1 MPAQIVEVGHEL
13 FTALLRNLHS
23 VRPALWEA
31 GFDTPRLW
39 RDASPTCILIE
50 AGVTRYGLGH
60 RPVLQDSVVAL
71 AIVEAGTAPG
81 IWPRPLPDSA
91 TERLLDA
98 FEPIVCSIDG
108 LSAHAR
114 VAIAAAFHA
123 ARQAPTI
130 AAEALVLL
138 PPQTKRERKLRMH
151 GLRLTR
157 AFRAELSE
165 LDAHVSRYGDSVCQA
180 DLQEC
185 VAALSSCSELGIRL
199 RLRPSD
205 GSGDSVASLLTVSRR
220 SSLEALMESVAGLS
234 DATLHALAS
243 HAPHSPQQN
252 AITTVDS
259 LAYIQSIVTD
269 AAHRQTRNPWR
280 SYDSGDPAA
289 ARRASHESPVPSVA
303 VMKGVNRWIQHS
315 DRRRWVSCHPL
326 VAAAILH
333 LEFVR
338 LRPFEVGTRRVGRI
352 LFQSHLHA
360 AGWPALP
367 WSVAF
372 EWRHDDY
379 LAALEE
385 SLRRR
390 SYEPILQFV
399 VGACRIA
406 LAKGE
411 VIVPAMR
418 QERERLVTALST
430 DPDIGSEN
438 AQLYAEALLS
448 SIFLEGFGSA
458 RGLQNNRSALQRLH
472 AAGAIDRIRTP
483 IGAVYSVHLCRELMK
498 ARPSGD
504 GVVAQSG

>member
-1 MPAQIVEVGHEL
+1 MPAQIVEVRHEL
-13 FTALLRNLHS
+13 FTMLLRNLHS

-39 RDASPTCILIE
+39 RDAAPTCILIE
-50 AGVTRYGLGH
+50 ADVTRYGLGH

-71 AIVEAGTAPG
+71 AIVETGTAPS
-81 IWPRPLPDSA
+81 IWPRPLPDSS

-98 FEPIVCSIDG
+98 FEPIVCSMDG
-108 LSAHAR
+108 LSAHAH
-114 VAIAAAFHA
+114 VALAAAFHA

-138 PPQTKRERKLRMH
+138 PPQTKRERKLRTH
-151 GLRLTR
+151 GLQLTE

-165 LDAHVSRYGDSVCQA
+165 LDAHVSSYGDSVRQA
-180 DLQEC
+180 DLEEC

-199 RLRPSD
+199 RLRP
-205 GSGDSVASLLTVSRR
+205 GNGGDSVASLLTVSRR

-234 DATLHALAS
+234 DATLQALAS

-252 AITTVDS
+252 AITTTDS
-259 LAYIQSIVTD
+259 LAHIQSIVTN
-269 AAHRQTRNPWR
+269 AAHRHARNPWR
-280 SYDSGDPAA
+280 SYDSGNPAA
-289 ARRASHESPVPSVA
+289 SGRAHLELPVPSMA
-303 VMKGVNRWIQHS
+303 VLKGVNRWIQHS

-333 LEFVR
+333 TEFVR
-338 LRPFEVGTRRVGRI
+338 LQPFEVGTRRVGRI

-372 EWRHDDY
+372 ERRHDDY

-399 VGACRIA
+399 LDACQIA
-406 LAKGE
+406 LTSGE
-411 VIVPAMR
+411 AMVPVMR

-430 DPDIGSEN
+430 DPAISLED

-448 SIFLEGFGSA
+448 SIFVEGFGSA
-458 RGLQNNRSALQRLH
+458 RGLQNNRLALQRLH

-483 IGAVYSVHLCRELMK
+483 IGAVYSVRCCRELMK
-498 ARPSGD
+498 SVSSWNCSRTQFG
-504 GVVAQSG
+504 

>member
-1 MPAQIVEVGHEL
+1 MPAQIAEVRHEL

-39 RDASPTCILIE
+39 RDAAPTCILIE
-50 AGVTRYGLGH
+50 ANIPRYGLGH

-71 AIVEAGTAPG
+71 AIVEAGTAPS

-98 FEPIVCSIDG
+98 FEPIICSIDG
-108 LSAHAR
+108 LSAHER
-114 VAIAAAFHA
+114 VALAAAFHA

-130 AAEALVLL
+130 AAETLVPL

-151 GLRLTR
+151 GLRLTK
-157 AFRAELSE
+157 AFCAELSE
-165 LDAHVSRYGDSVCQA
+165 MDMHVSRYGDSVRQA
-180 DLQEC
+180 DLEEC

-199 RLRPSD
+199 RLRPGD
-205 GSGDSVASLLTVSRR
+205 GSGDSVASLLTISRR
-220 SSLEALMESVAGLS
+220 SSLDALMESVAGLS

-259 LAYIQSIVTD
+259 LAHIQSIVTN

-280 SYDSGDPAA
+280 SYDSRDPAA
-289 ARRASHESPVPSVA
+289 ARRASLDSAVPSMA
-303 VMKGVNRWIQHS
+303 VLKGVSRWLGHA
-315 DRRRWVSCHPL
+315 DLRRWMGVHPL

-338 LRPFEVGTRRVGRI
+338 LSPFEIGTRRVGRI
-352 LFQSHLHA
+352 MFQAHLHA
-360 AGWPALP
+360 ADWPVLP
-367 WSVAF
+367 WPYAI
-372 EWRHDDY
+372 ERQHDDY

-385 SLRRR
+385 SLGKR

-399 VGACRIA
+399 VEACWIA

-411 VIVPAMR
+411 AMVPAMH

-430 DPDIGSEN
+430 DPDICSED
-438 AQLYAEALLS
+438 AQLYAEALLG
-448 SIFLEGFGSA
+448 SICVEGFGSA
-458 RGLQNNRSALQRLH
+458 RGLQNNRPALQRLH

-483 IGAVYSVHLCRELMK
+483 IGAVYSAHLCRELVK
-498 ARPSGD
+498 AH
-504 GVVAQSG
+504 

>member
-1 MPAQIVEVGHEL
+1 MPAQIVEVRHEL

-39 RDASPTCILIE
+39 RDAAPTCILIE
-50 AGVTRYGLGH
+50 ADVTRYGLGH

-71 AIVEAGTAPG
+71 AIVETGTAPS

-91 TERLLDA
+91 TKRLLDA
-98 FEPIVCSIDG
+98 FEPIVYSIDG

-123 ARQAPTI
+123 ARQAPMI
-130 AAEALVLL
+130 AAETLVLL
-138 PPQTKRERKLRMH
+138 PPQTKRERKSRMH
-151 GLRLTR
+151 GLRLTS
-157 AFRAELSE
+157 AFSTELSE
-165 LDAHVSRYGDSVCQA
+165 LDTHVSRYGDSVRQE
-180 DLQEC
+180 DLEEC
-185 VAALSSCSELGIRL
+185 IAALSSCSELGMRL
-199 RLRPSD
+199 RLRPGNRGD
-205 GSGDSVASLLTVSRR
+205 DSVASLLTISRR
-220 SSLEALMESVAGLS
+220 SSLEALMVSVAGLS
-234 DATLHALAS
+234 DATLHTLAS

-252 AITTVDS
+252 AITTVDG
-259 LAYIQSIVTD
+259 LAHIQSIVTD

-280 SYDSGDPAA
+280 SYDSGNLAA
-289 ARRASHESPVPSVA
+289 ARRAHLDSPVPSMA
-303 VMKGVNRWIQHS
+303 VLKGVNRWIQHS

-333 LEFVR
+333 TEFVR

-372 EWRHDDY
+372 ERRHDDY

-385 SLRRR
+385 SLGTR
-390 SYEPILQFV
+390 SYEPILMFV
-399 VGACRIA
+399 LEAGRIA

-411 VIVPAMR
+411 AMVPVMR
-418 QERERLVTALST
+418 QERERLVTAFST
-430 DPDIGSEN
+430 DPDIGSED

-448 SIFLEGFGSA
+448 SIFLEGFGST

-472 AAGAIDRIRTP
+472 IAGAIDRIRTP
-483 IGAVYSVHLCRELMK
+483 IGAVYSAHLCRELMK
-498 ARPSGD
+498 AH
-504 GVVAQSG
+504 